1 MRIKESFT
9 LYKRRVPSG
18 ALVFYYRAYTP
29 DGRRTCGYSTGQA
42 TKTAAREYCNRLL
55 RDGKLLPVKGGIP
68 TFEDFAKGWWDYES
82 CPYLTKLKARKKVAQ
97 GTAVQGSYATRTFLI
112 PAFGKQKIDTLT
124 AYQIDTWL
132 TALPKSGYANNTANL
147 AFKFLNIMLGEAAK
161 QGKIAANPCHGIRL
175 LPENQKEIEILTPV
189 EVKKLFPKDWRDV
202 WGNEYFYILNKLA
215 ACTGMRISEVLGL
228 RGEFLFEGYI
238 NVCAQY
244 NRYGYTDT
252 KNHKERN
259 IPVPKAVENDLRY
272 LKSKNGD
279 GYLFS
284 ENGGKNPVSR
294 RRVAFALNAA
304 LEKIGIGGA
313 ERKRRNLTF
322 HGWRHFFNTTLL
334 MANVSDNKVMS
345 LTGHGSDQMRKRY
358 THFDTTK
365 FAEVVEVQNTLIED
379 GGAGKGGGKK
389 SAAPA
394 RKKRKG

>member
-9 LYKRRVPSG
+9 LYKRKVPSG
-18 ALVFYYRAYTP
+18 VLVFYYRTYTP
-29 DGRRTCGYSTGQA
+29 DGKRTCGYSTGQQ
-42 TKTAAREYCNRLL
+42 TKTAAREYCNKLL
-55 RDGKLLPVKGGIP
+55 RDGKLHPVKGGVP
-68 TFEDFAKGWWDYES
+68 TFAEFAAGWWDYES

-112 PAFGKQKIDTLT
+112 PTFGKEKIDTLT
-124 AYQIDTWL
+124 TYRIDAWL
-132 TALPKSGYANNTANL
+132 TSLPKSGYANNTANL
-147 AFKFLNIMLGEAAK
+147 AFKFLNIMLGEAAL

-189 EVKKLFPKDWRDV
+189 EVKKLFPKDWQSIWR
-202 WGNEYFYILNKLA
+202 NEYIYIINKLA
-215 ACTGMRISEVLGL
+215 ACTGMRIGELLGL

-259 IPVPKAVENDLRY
+259 IPIPKSVENDLLG
-272 LKSKNGD
+272 LKLKNRD

-284 ENGGKNPVSR
+284 ENGGKNPLSR
-294 RRVAFALNAA
+294 RRVALALNAA
-304 LEKIGIGGA
+304 LEKTGIDGA

-334 MANVSDNKVMS
+334 MANVPDNKVMS
-345 LTGHGSDQMRKRY
+345 LTGHGSEQMKKRY
-358 THFDTTK
+358 THFDTTQ
-365 FAEVVEVQNTLIED
+365 FAEVVEVQNTLLDDRGAETD
-379 GGAGKGGGKK
+379 GDEK
-389 SAAPA
+389 SVAPA